1 MGMWMGMG
9 MTMTMTVTMATVIVN
24 LCKLECVWHHAS
36 LLEVYVIL
44 KSGVESIHAIYT
56 KTYTS
61 VWTYRRGA
69 ASVETREVKNSRITV
84 ANGCECVI
92 TCWIFRVLYEQNHCS
107 PAEFSLCNYIRKS
120 VCTYIQYVHTA
131 RATDAYRAI
140 IKSLV
145 VQGRK
150 QNSARRKKRREKKR
164 ERLGSNTMWT
174 QVGDRRRRRRM
185 GGEWERRER
194 SEKPRG
200 GQGEG
205 YGARARARRSTVA
218 ALICDFIDRYWSPIT
233 LISWEQGRRE
243 EGRGSNEQRTIQR
256 GSSVISGVWFRTR
269 GYLPTFRAGKTAR
282 GGATT

>member
-1 MGMWMGMG
+1 MAMTMG

-92 TCWIFRVLYEQNHCS
+92 TCWICRVLYEQNHCS

-120 VCTYIQYVHTA
+120 VRIYVQYVHTA

-145 VQGRK
+145 VRGRK
-150 QNSARRKKRREKKR
+150 E
-164 ERLGSNTMWT
+164 T
-174 QVGDRRRRRRM
+174 
-185 GGEWERRER
+185 
-194 SEKPRG
+194 
-200 GQGEG
+200 
-205 YGARARARRSTVA
+205 
-218 ALICDFIDRYWSPIT
+218 
-233 LISWEQGRRE
+233 RRE
-243 EGRGSNEQRTIQR
+243 ERNE
-256 GSSVISGVWFRTR
+256 
-269 GYLPTFRAGKTAR
+269 GKR
-282 GGATT
+282 KEKG